1 MLAIVA
7 VWSTWYLQRLEADL
21 NSRDG
26 SVSLAPR
33 MIGDN
38 LSVTMLDEEGVAL
51 YNVLVDRAVQGPRD
65 SGVDLEQPRMMFL
78 DAGATEMTVRSEKG
92 WLAEDQS
99 VLRLMQAV
107 EIRRVA
113 ADDAPESTLS
123 TEYLEIHPED
133 EIALTPRAVRITSPG
148 HVVDAIGMRADLARN
163 HVELQAQVRGR
174 HVFESD

>member
-1 MLAIVA
+1 MVAI
-7 VWSTWYLQRLEADL
+7 WSTWYLHRLEADL

-26 SVSLAPR
+26 NIALAPR
-33 MIGDN
+33 MIGDD
-38 LSVTMLDEEGVAL
+38 LSVTMLDEEGEAL
-51 YNVLVDRAVQGPRD
+51 YNVLMARAVQGPGD
-65 SGVDLEQPRMMFL
+65 SGVDLEQPRMLFL
-78 DAGATEMTVRSEKG
+78 DEGATEMTVRSERG

-99 VLRLMQAV
+99 VLRLMNAV

-113 ADDAPESTLS
+113 GEDAPESTLS
-123 TEYLEIHPED
+123 TEYLEIHPEE
-133 EIALTPRAVRITSPG
+133 EIALTPRSVRITSPG